1 LSDFKII
8 ETQEQFDEIM
18 GKRLGKERDKFQKK
32 LEEAEKTS
40 SSKIAELQ
48 KNLDEMKK
56 KAEEYAKADERI
68 SELQNKVKA
77 SETQSAKLRA
87 VLTNG
92 LDLSAVEFI
101 KGETAEDIEKSAEQ
115 LKSLIGVKT
124 GIPKRETKPT
134 DSREEAYSLMAKN
147 LFNKEG

>member
-1 LSDFKII
+1 MSDFKII

-56 KAEEYAKADERI
+56 MAEEYAKADERI

-77 SETQSAKLRA
+77 SETHSAKLRA

-101 KGETAEDIEKSAEQ
+101 KGETAEDIESSAKQ
-115 LKSLIGVKT
+115 LKNLIGVRS

-134 DSREEAYSLMAKN
+134 DSR
-147 LFNKEG
+147 

>member
-1 LSDFKII
+1 MSDFKII

-56 KAEEYAKADERI
+56 
-68 SELQNKVKA
+68 
-77 SETQSAKLRA
+77 
-87 VLTNG
+87 G
-92 LDLSAVEFI
+92 
-101 KGETAEDIEKSAEQ
+101 
-115 LKSLIGVKT
+115 
-124 GIPKRETKPT
+124 
-134 DSREEAYSLMAKN
+134 
-147 LFNKEG
+147 